1 MNNNMSENKR
11 LVETMAKL
19 LAEVHEFRM
28 DVNGRLS
35 SVDGKVGAI
44 DTRLKSIERQQAV
57 TNLELKE
64 VKLSVMRLAD
74 EMGNYRDLDKRV
86 KILED
91 KVRH

>member
-1 MNNNMSENKR
+1 MSENKR